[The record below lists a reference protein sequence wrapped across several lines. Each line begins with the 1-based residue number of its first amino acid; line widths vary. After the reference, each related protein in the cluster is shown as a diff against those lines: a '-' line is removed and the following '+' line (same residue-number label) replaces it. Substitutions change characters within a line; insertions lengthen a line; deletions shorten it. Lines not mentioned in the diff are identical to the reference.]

1 MDNSETIFPG
11 LSISF
16 NLNLTCSC
24 LYFFV
29 VGEEDELSIKEAA
42 ELLMEGM
49 QFTGKVE
56 VSSVRCCYLSA
67 GGSEGLYI
75 KW

>member
-1 MDNSETIFPG
+1 MDDSETIFPG
-11 LSISF
+11 ISCTVLNF
-16 NLNLTCSC
+16 NSLL
-24 LYFFV
+24 FFLV

-56 VSSVRCCYLSA
+56 VSYVRCCYLSG

>member
-1 MDNSETIFPG
+1 MKQNSQVFHAQC
-11 LSISF
+11 LISVP
-16 NLNLTCSC
+16 NNSLL
-24 LYFFV
+24 FFLV